1 MARRRGLLT
10 GALLIFAAALLNGLA
25 PGSGRAAE
33 PGEDGPL
40 GAEAIAERLQRK
52 YERAGSLVADF
63 EQENTLSSLGRTTR
77 SKGRFF
83 LHKPGRIRFE
93 YREPESQL
101 LVSDGKRLWIYT
113 PRLRQVI
120 LADLE
125 QAAASPTPL
134 LFLAGKGNLSESFR
148 IKVEEQGVG
157 RRKGGAWRRGQ
168 PHRLSLTPRRPDPRF
183 QRLWLEVDPDSF
195 LISGV
200 EFTDALGNR
209 TRLRFTDIREG
220 VEIPPERFT
229 FKIPEDAEVVRVP
242 ASPRGGR

>member
-1 MARRRGLLT
+1 MARRRGLLP
-10 GALLIFAAALLNGLA
+10 GALLIFAGALLHGLA
-25 PGSGRAAE
+25 PGGARGAA
-33 PGEDGPL
+33 PGEDGPP

-63 EQENTLSSLGRTTR
+63 EQENTLISLGRTTR
-77 SKGRFF
+77 SKGRFS

-93 YREPESQL
+93 YREPERQI

-125 QAAASPTPL
+125 RAAASPTPL

-148 IKVEEQGVG
+148 IKVEEPGVG

-183 QRLWLEVDPDSF
+183 QRLWLEVDPESF
-195 LISGV
+195 LILGV

-209 TRLRFTDIREG
+209 TRLRFTNIREG

-229 FKIPEDAEVVRVP
+229 FKVPEDAEVVRVP
-242 ASPRGGR
+242 ASPGGGR